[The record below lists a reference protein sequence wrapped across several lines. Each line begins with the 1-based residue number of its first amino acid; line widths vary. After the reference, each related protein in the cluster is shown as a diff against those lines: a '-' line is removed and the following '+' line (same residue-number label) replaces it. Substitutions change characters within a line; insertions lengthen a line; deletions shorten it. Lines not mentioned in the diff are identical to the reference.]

1 MSEVRAVVVF
11 EILFQGTG
19 SGTACIYVQS
29 HMNRTSSYIYFSL
42 EQMQMNLGAA
52 EATILSLSQAPQ
64 PYQTCKFILGKSK
77 TFSACRA

>member
-1 MSEVRAVVVF
+1 
-11 EILFQGTG
+11 
-19 SGTACIYVQS
+19 
-29 HMNRTSSYIYFSL
+29 MNRTSSYIYFSL

-77 TFSACRA
+77 TFSAFRA